1 MAKFVANYTFKGK
14 KEKQEFP
21 KGEEFDMTIKRAEEV
36 EKNIQSQK
44 GYKDFKLT
52 RTDVQDDKEDKG

>member
-14 KEKQEFP
+14 AEKQEFP

-36 EKNIQSQK
+36 EKNIQAQK
-44 GYKDFKLT
+44 GYEYFKLT
-52 RTDVQDDKEDKG
+52 RTDVQVEKENKE